1 MHRDRPQFQ
10 AGTPSNRNYYDLMS
24 IDELNHI
31 PNDDANKKFTPGK
44 KPRNSLSTSHQ
55 KSFPRNANINVRIT
69 VKKAIGRAIKIAAD
83 AFLQNPLS
91 LNQDA
96 AAEATYPTTMIHTHK
111 WPICLPTRACNTKN
125 VKIKM
130 KIETIPRYFFNENS
144 LPRLL

>member
-1 MHRDRPQFQ
+1 M
-10 AGTPSNRNYYDLMS
+10 
-24 IDELNHI
+24 
-31 PNDDANKKFTPGK
+31 PGK

-111 WPICLPTRACNTKN
+111 WPICFPTRTCNTKK